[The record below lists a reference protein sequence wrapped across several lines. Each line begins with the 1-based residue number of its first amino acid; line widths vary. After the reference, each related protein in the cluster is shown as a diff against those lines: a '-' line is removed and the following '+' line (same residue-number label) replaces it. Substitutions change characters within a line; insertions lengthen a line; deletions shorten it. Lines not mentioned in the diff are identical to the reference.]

1 MFLNTYLKTLVNP
14 LKKNDLKIYNLYK
27 NTIMEKKKVFIYD
40 FFTEEKEKEITS
52 IRIYSLDEDN
62 KTCCLRVDD
71 FTPYIYIELP
81 DNVNW
86 DATKAQILGTKLDKI
101 MGETFK
107 AINKG
112 LMYKHKLYGAYLNSN
127 GTRKKF
133 PYLFCSFANKA
144 SINILCAKLRKGLN
158 VQGLGFL
165 KLKVHEQDA
174 SAILQL
180 VSYTDIDTAGWV
192 KFSGKLVNEDEKI
205 TLCDNE
211 YMVRFKNI
219 SKLDLNTVGKPK
231 IMGFDIEVNSSNP
244 SAMPSAQKP
253 LDKIFQI
260 SCVFAREGC
269 SENEYDIYLLTLGEP
284 NPEKVG
290 DNVSIYMYETEGDLL
305 EGFSELIRVENPNL
319 ITGYNI
325 LGFDIPYMIDRSK
338 LCQCNDEF
346 SKMGFHRFNK
356 ALEKTIKWSSSAY
369 KDQEFLFLN
378 ADGRIFVDL
387 LPLVKRDYKM
397 DNYRLKTVS
406 EYFIGDTKNDLSVK
420 GIFKCYRVGTKKESD
435 GSYSVK
441 AQNAMGICGLYC
453 IKDSILTVK
462 LMDKLQ
468 TWVGL
473 CEMSKTCSTPIF
485 DLYTRGQQLKVY
497 SQVYKYCLKN
507 NIVVEKDGYVTKD
520 NERYVGAHV
529 FPPIPG
535 NYERVLPFD
544 FCLAGNTLISMSNGL
559 SRRIDSF
566 VNSELIMG
574 YNKECNGFMN
584 YLSINGLQKKGVKET
599 VKIFFQD
606 GRTITSTPDHK
617 FMLEDGSWCEAK
629 NLKDKY
635 VKSGIEY
642 TEDINCEK
650 ECVWTLTVNG
660 YKFNMSDIKE
670 RDKSLAFS
678 RIIGYIMSDGSIYET
693 GNKKC
698 SEASF
703 GTLFDVG
710 NFMNDIYLI
719 CGKKVNIRKRD
730 RDGCKKGVVYCVTLP
745 SSISKMIHS
754 VEDIVIGKR
763 STQEMKLPK
772 FILEDNCP
780 LSIIREFLGGLYG
793 GDGCAPCFAKRDR
806 FGSISLKWTIIG
818 KFMYSMI
825 DVFEKLS
832 FLHKKLDIE
841 VSIYETLPRSVPASS
856 DDLLRWGL
864 TSSERSSEPERGAH
878 PRRYDIQLSLKLED
892 TLLFLEKIGFRYC
905 INKSSRLSVAASY
918 QRMRNKTREQHSKV
932 LNRANELIDNV
943 FSRKKGT
950 PTFKDCL
957 ETARNDLLE
966 NEPAVNIYSLSSVQ
980 DIGYRRH
987 EKIRHENKP
996 GILSLQNK
1004 KFPSAKKYIEDL
1016 NVVDWFCYGD
1026 KKVYNVKTD
1035 EISVGC
1041 MRQKIIDVRI
1051 SKNEEVFD
1059 IEVDNV
1065 HNFLANGIVSHNCSL
1080 YPTTIIAY
1088 NIDFSTIVYD
1098 EKIPDS
1104 KCHVMKWGDH
1114 QACSHDPK
1122 VIKYDELTRVIDNR
1136 KEEMKELRK
1145 NRDDTTFDKYTRKQY
1160 GEQVKKKVEELK
1172 PFTQERS
1179 EVKKTI
1185 AKVKMCDER
1194 YYRFLK
1200 EPKGVI
1206 PTILQNL
1213 LDARKNTRKEIKVH
1227 NNNINNLTGQELSD
1241 MKLLLNVLDKRQLAY
1256 KVSCNSM
1263 YGAYGVRQGYLPFMP
1278 GAMCTCY
1285 MGRVNIEIVAKT
1297 ICEKYGG
1304 DLVYGDSVTGD
1315 TPILCRI
1322 DGKIFYRTIDNLPHK
1337 GWMKYRGDKEDAL
1350 PDGGVPPLTPIAVK
1364 SLPDASIHEQSSCG
1378 GGGVPCN
1385 LEVWTEKGFTK
1396 IKKIIRHKTS
1406 KEIYRVLTHTGI
1418 VDVTEDHG
1426 LLDKY
1431 AEKISPK
1438 EINVGTELLVSN
1450 LPDNIKYD
1458 FTGIS
1463 VNLAFI
1469 MGLFYAD
1476 GSCGYYESCSK
1487 ASWALNN
1494 ADRKLL
1500 EKCENILNTRND
1512 SETFIPNLLNF
1523 KILETK
1529 LVPTGKGVKLLVEK
1543 WREMFYDQTKYK
1555 KVPDEILWSSN
1566 DVRQSFLDGYYAG
1579 DGDKDKNGY
1588 YRFDNKGKI
1597 GASGLYFL
1605 ANSLGYK
1612 VSINIRKDKPEI
1624 YRLTC
1629 TKGIQRKNP
1638 CVVKKIVLLGKTEQY
1653 VYDLETENHHFSA
1666 GIGQLIVHNT
1676 DSNYIHFEHLKTAEE
1691 SWDHALKVS
1700 KEVSALFP
1708 PPIYLEFENAIY
1720 WKFFILTKKRY
1731 MYKSCGRDGV
1741 VEDKIGKKGVL
1752 LARRDNS
1759 VFIRELYEQLIQ
1771 LVFDNI
1777 SMEDVFYFLLEELN
1791 KLFSNCIDNKK
1802 FVITK
1807 AVGNV
1812 DNMNITP
1819 YTNEKG
1825 VRKVKVGNY
1834 ILPLLPED
1842 DEARQSQF
1850 DKKEV
1855 NNAVDYY
1862 KKCLPAVV
1870 QLADKM
1876 RDRGMRVDNGTR
1888 LEYLITDTGM
1898 KNAKQYDKLE
1908 SIEYFNKHSSILKID
1923 FMYYLKLM
1931 INPFDEVLNVAFKE
1945 EKRFKKDFIK
1955 GQYELRKKKVKLLV
1969 DLKELFEPFILF
1981 A

>member
-1 MFLNTYLKTLVNP
+1 M
-14 LKKNDLKIYNLYK
+14 
-27 NTIMEKKKVFIYD
+27 
-40 FFTEEKEKEITS
+40 
-52 IRIYSLDEDN
+52 
-62 KTCCLRVDD
+62 
-71 FTPYIYIELP
+71 
-81 DNVNW
+81 
-86 DATKAQILGTKLDKI
+86 
-101 MGETFK
+101 
-107 AINKG
+107 
-112 LMYKHKLYGAYLNSN
+112 
-127 GTRKKF
+127 
-133 PYLFCSFANKA
+133 
-144 SINILCAKLRKGLN
+144 
-158 VQGLGFL
+158 
-165 KLKVHEQDA
+165 
-174 SAILQL
+174 
-180 VSYTDIDTAGWV
+180 
-192 KFSGKLVNEDEKI
+192 
-205 TLCDNE
+205 
-211 YMVRFKNI
+211 
-219 SKLDLNTVGKPK
+219 PK
-231 IMGFDIEVNSSNP
+231 
-244 SAMPSAQKP
+244 
-253 LDKIFQI
+253 
-260 SCVFAREGC
+260 
-269 SENEYDIYLLTLGEP
+269 
-284 NPEKVG
+284 
-290 DNVSIYMYETEGDLL
+290 
-305 EGFSELIRVENPNL
+305 
-319 ITGYNI
+319 
-325 LGFDIPYMIDRSK
+325 
-338 LCQCNDEF
+338 
-346 SKMGFHRFNK
+346 
-356 ALEKTIKWSSSAY
+356 
-369 KDQEFLFLN
+369 
-378 ADGRIFVDL
+378 
-387 LPLVKRDYKM
+387 
-397 DNYRLKTVS
+397 
-406 EYFIGDTKNDLSVK
+406 
-420 GIFKCYRVGTKKESD
+420 
-435 GSYSVK
+435 
-441 AQNAMGICGLYC
+441 
-453 IKDSILTVK
+453 
-462 LMDKLQ
+462 
-468 TWVGL
+468 
-473 CEMSKTCSTPIF
+473 
-485 DLYTRGQQLKVY
+485 
-497 SQVYKYCLKN
+497 
-507 NIVVEKDGYVTKD
+507 YVT
-520 NERYVGAHV
+520 
-529 FPPIPG
+529 
-535 NYERVLPFD
+535 L
-544 FCLAGNTLISMSNGL
+544 
-559 SRRIDSF
+559 
-566 VNSELIMG
+566 
-574 YNKECNGFMN
+574 
-584 YLSINGLQKKGVKET
+584 KET
-599 VKIFFQD
+599 Y
-606 GRTITSTPDHK
+606 TS
-617 FMLEDGSWCEAK
+617 
-629 NLKDKY
+629 
-635 VKSGIEY
+635 
-642 TEDINCEK
+642 
-650 ECVWTLTVNG
+650 
-660 YKFNMSDIKE
+660 
-670 RDKSLAFS
+670 
-678 RIIGYIMSDGSIYET
+678 
-693 GNKKC
+693 
-698 SEASF
+698 
-703 GTLFDVG
+703 
-710 NFMNDIYLI
+710 
-719 CGKKVNIRKRD
+719 
-730 RDGCKKGVVYCVTLP
+730 
-745 SSISKMIHS
+745 
-754 VEDIVIGKR
+754 
-763 STQEMKLPK
+763 
-772 FILEDNCP
+772 
-780 LSIIREFLGGLYG
+780 
-793 GDGCAPCFAKRDR
+793 
-806 FGSISLKWTIIG
+806 
-818 KFMYSMI
+818 
-825 DVFEKLS
+825 
-832 FLHKKLDIE
+832 
-841 VSIYETLPRSVPASS
+841 PRLVPASGK
-856 DDLLRWGL
+856 DFTAMGVN
-864 TSSERSSEPERGAH
+864 G
-878 PRRYDIQLSLKLED
+878 
-892 TLLFLEKIGFRYC
+892 
-905 INKSSRLSVAASY
+905 
-918 QRMRNKTREQHSKV
+918 
-932 LNRANELIDNV
+932 
-943 FSRKKGT
+943 GT
-950 PTFKDCL
+950 P
-957 ETARNDLLE
+957 
-966 NEPAVNIYSLSSVQ
+966 P
-980 DIGYRRH
+980 
-987 EKIRHENKP
+987 
-996 GILSLQNK
+996 
-1004 KFPSAKKYIEDL
+1004 
-1016 NVVDWFCYGD
+1016 
-1026 KKVYNVKTD
+1026 
-1035 EISVGC
+1035 
-1041 MRQKIIDVRI
+1041 
-1051 SKNEEVFD
+1051 
-1059 IEVDNV
+1059 
-1065 HNFLANGIVSHNCSL
+1065 
-1080 YPTTIIAY
+1080 
-1088 NIDFSTIVYD
+1088 
-1098 EKIPDS
+1098 
-1104 KCHVMKWGDH
+1104 
-1114 QACSHDPK
+1114 
-1122 VIKYDELTRVIDNR
+1122 
-1136 KEEMKELRK
+1136 
-1145 NRDDTTFDKYTRKQY
+1145 
-1160 GEQVKKKVEELK
+1160 
-1172 PFTQERS
+1172 
-1179 EVKKTI
+1179 
-1185 AKVKMCDER
+1185 
-1194 YYRFLK
+1194 
-1200 EPKGVI
+1200 
-1206 PTILQNL
+1206 
-1213 LDARKNTRKEIKVH
+1213 
-1227 NNNINNLTGQELSD
+1227 
-1241 MKLLLNVLDKRQLAY
+1241 
-1256 KVSCNSM
+1256 
-1263 YGAYGVRQGYLPFMP
+1263 
-1278 GAMCTCY
+1278 
-1285 MGRVNIEIVAKT
+1285 
-1297 ICEKYGG
+1297 
-1304 DLVYGDSVTGD
+1304 
-1315 TPILCRI
+1315 
-1322 DGKIFYRTIDNLPHK
+1322 
-1337 GWMKYRGDKEDAL
+1337 
-1350 PDGGVPPLTPIAVK
+1350 
-1364 SLPDASIHEQSSCG
+1364 CG